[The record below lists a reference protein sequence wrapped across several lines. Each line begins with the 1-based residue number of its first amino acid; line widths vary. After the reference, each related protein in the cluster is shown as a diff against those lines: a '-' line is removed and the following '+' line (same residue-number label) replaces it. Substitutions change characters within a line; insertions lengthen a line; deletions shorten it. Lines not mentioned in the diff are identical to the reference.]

1 MKVHGSCHCRSITYE
16 AEVDPGRVAICHCS
30 DCQALTGSAYRVS
43 VPVPVADFT
52 LLAGTPKI
60 YVKTGDSGARRAQ
73 AFCPDCG
80 SPLYTYALDN
90 PVTYGLRTGCIAER
104 DQLVPQKQKWCRSA
118 LNWTMHIDGI
128 PKSERE

>member
-1 MKVHGSCHCRSITYE
+1 MKVHGSCHCRGITYE

-43 VPVPVADFT
+43 VPVQIADFT

-60 YVKTGDSGARRAQ
+60 YVKMGDSGARRAQ

-80 SPLYTYALDN
+80 SPLYTCALDN

-104 DQLVPQKQKWCRSA
+104 DQLIPRRQKWCRSA
-118 LNWTMHIDGI
+118 LVWTMHIDGI